1 MQSLAL
7 KKWSFLLMRTLLI
20 NLSFRCT
27 YNINVFMYPGM
38 PGGGGQYGVM
48 GRHQDPRSSM
58 FGSSLNLNGKHNPIY
73 DNTDLYL
80 LFF

>member
-1 MQSLAL
+1 
-7 KKWSFLLMRTLLI
+7 
-20 NLSFRCT
+20 
-27 YNINVFMYPGM
+27 MYPGM

-58 FGSSLNLNGKHNPIY
+58 FGSSLNLNGKHNPNY

>member
-1 MQSLAL
+1 
-7 KKWSFLLMRTLLI
+7 
-20 NLSFRCT
+20 
-27 YNINVFMYPGM
+27 M

-73 DNTDLYL
+73 DNTEVYK
-80 LFF
+80 LFFYHYFPFSVYFSLFRGPEKKVKRQVM